1 MQIPNKFDPIAL
13 KDLMD
18 FPYKENLFAYYY
30 KGKFYLAPNR
40 SYDELDTIPPGA
52 TIIVHSIYDM
62 RTTLIFG
69 DGIHKSISVVSYK
82 YGPAVWRVQEYT
94 GGGMITWR
102 PTDISTFKN
111 AIFGGGSDRYY
122 YGYYPDNFNMGGGDG
137 RSSNDKR
144 KNYQQN
150 VKFGCCF
157 DRKLSKAEFDD
168 VARWIL
174 RTQP

>member
-40 SYDELDTIPPGA
+40 SYDELDTIPPGPT
-52 TIIVHSIYDM
+52 TIIHSLNNVNTNIS
-62 RTTLIFG
+62 FG
-69 DGIHKSISVVSYK
+69 DGIHSSIVIIAHSNGLQYVFSAGL
-82 YGPAVWRVQEYT
+82 YGAAYT
-94 GGGMITWR
+94 EL
-102 PTDISTFKN
+102 STLKN
-111 AIFGGGSDRYY
+111 AIFGGGNGHF
-122 YGYYPDNFNMGGGDG
+122 YGYYPNNYKLTGGNGTHRANKDKNMAT
-137 RSSNDKR
+137 
-144 KNYQQN
+144 N

-157 DRKLSKAEFDD
+157 DRRLSKAEFDN